1 MERQSSSVRDNRCV
15 TETDF
20 AQRVTTLEL
29 FFDLVF
35 VFTLTQL
42 TTVLFESPNGRGLLE
57 VVLMLVVIWWMYGGY
72 AWLTNAVR
80 ADTASRR
87 LLLFAA
93 MGAYFVLALS
103 VPKAF
108 DGAGLAFGIAYLLI
122 VLIHAALFTQ
132 STAASVVT
140 AILSLAPY
148 NVAAALVVVAGGA
161 AGGTLQ
167 YALWAL
173 AGAFEWLTPM
183 IRGTSGFLVGPAH
196 FVERHGLV
204 VIVAIGESVVAVGIG
219 AAGLPVD
226 ADLVL
231 SALLGLALSAGLWWS
246 YFGVDEDAAERAL
259 AAAPMAAR
267 PGLAIEAFGYWH
279 LPILLGVI
287 GVATALK
294 TATGQA
300 FDALPDA
307 LAIALG
313 GGAAIFLLGEALYRR
328 TLAIGGDAARAVTAL
343 LALATIPIGTG
354 IAAMAQLAV
363 LVCLFVALLAATP
376 SAPPPSTR
384 TPARRGRRTRRRG
397 SPTASTPPRG
407 PAS

>member
-1 MERQSSSVRDNRCV
+1 V

-42 TTVLFESPNGRGLLE
+42 TTVLFDAPNWRGLLE

-80 ADTASRR
+80 ADTLSRR

-103 VPKAF
+103 VPRAF

-122 VLIHAALFTQ
+122 VLIHAALFTR

-148 NVAAALVVVAGGA
+148 NIAAAVVVVAGGA

-167 YALWAL
+167 YVLWGA
-173 AGAFEWLTPM
+173 AAAFEWVTPL

-204 VIVAIGESVVAVGIG
+204 VIVAIGESVVAVGFG
-219 AAGLPVD
+219 AAHLPVD
-226 ADLVL
+226 ASLVAV
-231 SALLGLALSAGLWWS
+231 ALVGLALSACLWWL
-246 YFGVDEDAAERAL
+246 YFGGDDERAEHAL
-259 AAAPMAAR
+259 GNLPQLERAQAAVR
-267 PGLAIEAFGYWH
+267 AFGYWH
-279 LPILLGVI
+279 LPMLLGIIAIAAVEREATGNPFSSLSWARAAI
-287 GVATALK
+287 LAGGVCAFLVGDVAFRRELRIGRAAWRFAAAAACLATTPLGVALSPFVET
-294 TATGQA
+294 
-300 FDALPDA
+300 
-307 LAIALG
+307 
-313 GGAAIFLLGEALYRR
+313 
-328 TLAIGGDAARAVTAL
+328 
-343 LALATIPIGTG
+343 
-354 IAAMAQLAV
+354 AV
-363 LVCLFVALLAATP
+363 LVAVLLVLVVAEAAA
-376 SAPPPSTR
+376 S
-384 TPARRGRRTRRRG
+384 RG
-397 SPTASTPPRG
+397 SLRS
-407 PAS
+407 SVL